1 MSRADGRRSR
11 LQNLVACER
20 DLGKHWR
27 VSKTNSNQMKKS
39 TLLLACILSLA
50 VTGLRAA
57 DAKSYQ
63 VTGPVLEVTPAY
75 VVIQKG
81 DEKWQVACDAATLGG
96 AKVGDKVTIQYT
108 VVAKKVEV
116 KTDKGEKSE
125 KKMDKAEKRAEKK
138 ADKK

>member
-1 MSRADGRRSR
+1 MSLPVTVVLAGFAGSR
-11 LQNLVACER
+11 T
-20 DLGKHWR
+20 
-27 VSKTNSNQMKKS
+27 KTTNMKKS
-39 TLLLACILSLA
+39 AILLACVLVLA
-50 VTGLRAA
+50 VTSLRAA
-57 DAKSYQ
+57 DAKTYQ

-116 KTDKGEKSE
+116 KAD
-125 KKMDKAEKRAEKK
+125 KK

>member
-1 MSRADGRRSR
+1 
-11 LQNLVACER
+11 
-20 DLGKHWR
+20 
-27 VSKTNSNQMKKS
+27 MKKS

-108 VVAKKVEV
+108 VVAKMVEV